1 MSNHF
6 ASASD
11 TFVKASA
18 TTPDEV
24 NIEHAMANARQSN
37 PGVIAQA
44 STEIHGLP
52 ATGHKA

>member
-37 PGVIAQA
+37 TGVIAQA